1 MHPPTRYFVCPFGGR
16 NRDCRQETMDN
27 CYQPDPEIASARL
40 RREFE
45 SPAFDEWLER
55 LSDRGLFQILI
66 ALMLKMERLVRA
78 PLDGTRRQTVM
89 QRLVAVAND
98 VADDL
103 PRGTG
108 RAGAGQGQGQDQ
120 PLSLE
125 QRLICLTFK
134 NLKRTLEVLDRS
146 GGGGISQRDAARRW
160 VLQELFACLGR
171 QIELGALWGRPCP
184 PQTWQELHDLY
195 AYCRA
200 RLGSAG
206 ERQQSDG
213 GFDPETAYKRLLL
226 MGLIAGQGAKSLLAP
241 ERTGRFAAWVDETE
255 LNDPGSYF
263 GVLGAF
269 LVECSRDIPPHRV
282 PGALGSVSRAWVLEA
297 PAELV
302 AELSAIR
309 AERERRDFAVE

>member
-1 MHPPTRYFVCPFGGR
+1 
-16 NRDCRQETMDN
+16 MDN
-27 CYQPDPEIASARL
+27 CYQPDPEISSARL

-45 SPAFDEWLER
+45 SPAFDAWLER
-55 LSDRGLFQILI
+55 LTDRGLFQILI

-78 PLDGTRRQTVM
+78 PLDGARRQAVM
-89 QRLVAVAND
+89 QRLVAVARD

-103 PRGTG
+103 PRGSG
-108 RAGAGQGQGQDQ
+108 HASAGQGQDQ

-134 NLKRTLEVLDRS
+134 NLKRTLEILDRS

-160 VLQELFACLGR
+160 VLQELFTCLGR
-171 QIELGALWGRPCP
+171 QIELGALWGRPWP

-200 RLGSAG
+200 RLGPPG
-206 ERQQSDG
+206 ERQQPDG
-213 GFDPETAYKRLLL
+213 GFDPETSYKRLLL
-226 MGLIAGQGAKSLLAP
+226 MGLIAGQGATALLAP

-255 LNDPGSYF
+255 LNDPTSYF

-269 LVECSRDIPPHRV
+269 LVECSRDVPPHRV
-282 PGALGSVSRAWVLEA
+282 SGALGPVERAWVLEA